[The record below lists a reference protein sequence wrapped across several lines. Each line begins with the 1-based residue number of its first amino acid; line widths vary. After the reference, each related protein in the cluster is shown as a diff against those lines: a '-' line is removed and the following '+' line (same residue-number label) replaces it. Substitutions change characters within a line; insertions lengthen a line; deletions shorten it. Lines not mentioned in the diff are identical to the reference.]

1 MEKDI
6 YKILNDIDINI
17 DEYEKEDFNDIE
29 KKKLKNNF
37 RKSINKR
44 KYNKG
49 KSIVAAA
56 LVVGVVSIGFFG
68 TGVGAEVL
76 GKISESI
83 SSSIGIQKNLD
94 NYNTVINKQITD
106 NGITIQLNEV
116 ILDQVQKQLIIS
128 DTISSGKL
136 LKEYESFDS
145 DRSIYINNKKVRFTS
160 GSGGSRNLDD
170 YTTQTVY
177 EYDLG
182 YLDDIDLSG
191 ELDIKIAYSKVMI
204 NHENSQRGKWEFEF
218 KANGDQLKIDTKEIN
233 LNNSFTLENGEKIIL
248 EKYTSNALG
257 QNIICKVENFNKKES
272 YNIMLKGTD
281 DLGNE
286 VIFDLIRGSK
296 DSMVLRYD
304 NIKRNLD
311 DNAKELILTPYAV
324 KFPENSGKLSNDF
337 ERVGEEFKININ

>member
-83 SSSIGIQKNLD
+83 STSIGIQKNLD

-296 DSMVLRYD
+296 YSMVLRYD

>member
-83 SSSIGIQKNLD
+83 STSIGIQKNLD

>member
-44 KYNKG
+44 KSNKG

-83 SSSIGIQKNLD
+83 STSIGIQKNLD

-286 VIFDLIRGSK
+286 VIFDLIRGAK

>member
-6 YKILNDIDINI
+6 YKILNYIDINI

-44 KYNKG
+44 KSNKG

-83 SSSIGIQKNLD
+83 STSIGIQKNLD

>member
-44 KYNKG
+44 KSNKG

-83 SSSIGIQKNLD
+83 STSIGIQKNLD

>member
-29 KKKLKNNF
+29 RKKLKNNF

-83 SSSIGIQKNLD
+83 STSIGIQKNLD

-177 EYDLG
+177 EYNLG

-218 KANGDQLKIDTKEIN
+218 KANGDQLKIDTEEIN

>member
-6 YKILNDIDINI
+6 YKILNYIDINI

-44 KYNKG
+44 KSNKG

-83 SSSIGIQKNLD
+83 STSIGIQKNLD

-257 QNIICKVENFNKKES
+257 QNIICKV
-272 YNIMLKGTD
+272 
-281 DLGNE
+281 
-286 VIFDLIRGSK
+286 
-296 DSMVLRYD
+296 
-304 NIKRNLD
+304 
-311 DNAKELILTPYAV
+311 
-324 KFPENSGKLSNDF
+324 
-337 ERVGEEFKININ
+337 